1 MSLKSDENRKSVRTI
16 NRQVFENALKSM
28 EIYGFDGMKSP
39 RILSKRNLIKESL
52 IKYYESTEEFE
63 KCKYIVK
70 FFEDLEK
77 EIKKTKS
84 NKNKP
89 DKTSDKD

>member
-1 MSLKSDENRKSVRTI
+1 MVKTI

-28 EIYGFDGMKSP
+28 EIYGLDGMKSP
-39 RILSKRNLIKESL
+39 RILSKRNLIRESL

-63 KCKYIVK
+63 KCKFIVG

-77 EIKKTKS
+77 DISESKSSKKK
-84 NKNKP
+84 
-89 DKTSDKD
+89 